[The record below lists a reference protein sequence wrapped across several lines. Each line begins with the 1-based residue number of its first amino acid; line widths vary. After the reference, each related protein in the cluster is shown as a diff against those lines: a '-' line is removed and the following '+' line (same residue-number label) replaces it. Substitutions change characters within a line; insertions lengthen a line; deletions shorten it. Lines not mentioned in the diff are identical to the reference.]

1 MAAKKKPAAKS
12 RKSVIGRPPS
22 YNAKFHPNMARI
34 LASQGLSD
42 EDIAREIGI
51 AVSTYYKWK
60 KEKPA
65 FSEAI
70 KKAKEDPDSR
80 IENALYKKALGYT
93 VETRREIAVALGNN
107 QGSELQSARVQ
118 QHIPS
123 SDTAMIFWLKNRR
136 PDRWRDKQEIEH
148 SGGLVFT
155 APEDLDD

>member
-70 KKAKEDPDSR
+70 KKAKRTRIPESR
-80 IENALYKKALGYT
+80 TRYIKK
-93 VETRREIAVALGNN
+93 RWD
-107 QGSELQSARVQ
+107 
-118 QHIPS
+118 IP
-123 SDTAMIFWLKNRR
+123 LK
-136 PDRWRDKQEIEH
+136 H
-148 SGGLVFT
+148 GGRL
-155 APEDLDD
+155 LLH